1 MTGPSP
7 DADLEPIP
15 TEARLRLA
23 LENALEGMREMLPYV
38 PDHFR
43 EKWSLDL
50 YVVETENA
58 LKEFV

>member
-7 DADLEPIP
+7 DAELDPIT

-38 PDHFR
+38 PDYFR
-43 EKWSLDL
+43 DKWSLDL
-50 YVVETENA
+50 YVAETENA
-58 LKEFV
+58 LKESV